1 MDIGARV
8 SQFNVPQL
16 MFTDIIEA
24 HRSNKQKRK
33 KIF

>member
-8 SQFNVPQL
+8 SQFNVTQL

-24 HRSNKQKRK
+24 HSSNKQKRK